1 MVLIDLSQ
9 IMIATLMA
17 QLKGKKA
24 DIDEELLRHMILNMI
39 RANRLKFR
47 EDFGEIVICC
57 DSGNVWRKDIFPY
70 YKARRKT
77 DRDESPLDWNQ
88 FFTMMNKIRDEI
100 RDYFPYK
107 VIRVDKAE
115 ADDIIAVITKE
126 CCYQE
131 KILILSGDKDYQQL
145 QKYPNVS
152 QYNPV
157 LKKWLKCVNP
167 EAYLKEHIIK
177 AGDDGIP
184 NILSKDSS
192 FVEKIRQTP
201 ITAKRLATYMSGEP
215 EETMDTQTLR
225 NYNRNKILIDFNEIP
240 KYISDEILEQFYN
253 PQGATDRS
261 QLFNYFITHKLKNLM
276 TSVGEF

>member
-1 MVLIDLSQ
+1 M
-9 IMIATLMA
+9 
-17 QLKGKKA
+17 
-24 DIDEELLRHMILNMI
+24 
-39 RANRLKFR
+39 
-47 EDFGEIVICC
+47 
-57 DSGNVWRKDIFPY
+57 FPY

-126 CCYQE
+126 CCYTD

-215 EETMDTQTLR
+215 EETMDSQTLR

-240 KYISDEILEQFYN
+240 QNLVDEILEQYN
-253 PQGATDRS
+253 NPPGAKDRS